1 MAFLSP
7 NQKTKT
13 LSITFVQE
21 GAETLYPSRMATDNT
36 KKVKNQEKL
45 LGCHRENHKGWVL
58 GGYQVRK
65 SLLIGRQGEG
75 QYAIRRQGCP
85 LSVWIP
91 LTLSHRGRERAS
103 RRIRGVIY

>member
-1 MAFLSP
+1 MAAVPGSIIPTGGLSSVPKPPGTPLTLAFLSP

-45 LGCHRENHKGWVL
+45 LG
-58 GGYQVRK
+58 
-65 SLLIGRQGEG
+65 
-75 QYAIRRQGCP
+75 
-85 LSVWIP
+85 
-91 LTLSHRGRERAS
+91 
-103 RRIRGVIY
+103 